1 MWKIPN
7 CKLNIF
13 KDVYN
18 IAEKR
23 VSVQNHAETNSL
35 HAPLGDPPYVPPG
48 ETRGGT
54 ARPL

>member
-1 MWKIPN
+1 MPN
-7 CKLNIF
+7 GKLFNF

-35 HAPLGDPPYVPPG
+35 HIPLGEPILCHS
-48 ETRGGT
+48 R
-54 ARPL
+54 